1 MEGVAERAS
10 KYCKDYCF
18 SDADVQAY
26 AYQVGMAHD
35 LGKYADKFQQKLR
48 EDPNIS
54 VDHSTAG
61 AREMQK
67 MRMPSGAFVIAGHH
81 GGIPNGSDFTNS
93 NLMERIKNRVIE
105 PYTDYK
111 SEIELRSVADPGNGL
126 SAYDFSF
133 FVRMLFSALVDA
145 DFLDT

>member
-1 MEGVAERAS
+1 MTKIAHINGSNEQSISAHLEGVAERAS

-67 MRMPSGAFVIAGHH
+67 MRMPSGAFV
-81 GGIPNGSDFTNS
+81 
-93 NLMERIKNRVIE
+93 K
-105 PYTDYK
+105 
-111 SEIELRSVADPGNGL
+111 
-126 SAYDFSF
+126 
-133 FVRMLFSALVDA
+133 
-145 DFLDT
+145 